1 MPLYDYNCERCG
13 TFEAQRHHTE
23 AGSPAACPECGA
35 EAARIW
41 TAPVIAATGQP
52 RTFNARRPTEA
63 PKPLQPGS
71 TAFRMPDSSP
81 APDDDDADATDDA
94 APAPASAPAA
104 DS

>member
-1 MPLYDYNCERCG
+1 MPLYDYNCDRCG
-13 TFEAQRHHTE
+13 AFEAQRHHTE
-23 AGSPAACPECGA
+23 AGLPATCPDCGA
-35 EAARIW
+35 DAARIW

-71 TAFRMPDSSP
+71 TAFRMPDSA
-81 APDDDDADATDDA
+81 APPATDDA
-94 APAPASAPAA
+94 PADAPAEAATA

>member
-13 TFEAQRHHTE
+13 TFEAQRHHSE
-23 AGSPAACPECGA
+23 AGAPAECPQCGG

-41 TAPVIAATGQP
+41 SAPVIAATGQP

-71 TAFRMPDSSP
+71 TAFRMPDH
-81 APDDDDADATDDA
+81 ADQAEQTTEAAGDA
-94 APAPASAPAA
+94 
-104 DS
+104 

>member
-13 TFEAQRHHTE
+13 SFEAQRHHTE
-23 AGSPAACPECGA
+23 AGAPASCPECGA
-35 EAARIW
+35 ESARVW
-41 TAPVIAATGQP
+41 SAPVIAATGQP

-71 TAFRMPDSSP
+71 TAFRMK
-81 APDDDDADATDDA
+81 DAAVASEDEPQDADDA
-94 APAPASAPAA
+94 AGVAA

>member
-23 AGSPAACPECGA
+23 AGAPAVCPECGG
-35 EAARIW
+35 EAARLW

-71 TAFRMPDSSP
+71 TAFRMPEHSASP
-81 APDDDDADATDDA
+81 DDA
-94 APAPASAPAA
+94 AVPAEASVAA
-104 DS
+104 ETEA

>member
-13 TFEAQRHHTE
+13 SFEAQRHHTE
-23 AGSPAACPECGA
+23 AGAPAKCPECGG
-35 EAARIW
+35 ESARMW

-71 TAFRMPDSSP
+71 TAFRMPD
-81 APDDDDADATDDA
+81 
-94 APAPASAPAA
+94 ASDGAGVAGA
-104 DS
+104 GAGAGVAEVASDS